1 MAHDKQVVGDE
12 KIGQTELIL
21 KLIKHIDDLSL
32 NGNVKSGDGLVAHDE
47 FGVDRKG
54 AGDAY
59 PLALTA
65 REFVGVAGGVL
76 AVEADMIHQLKNSVV
91 SLLLGLIEMMHVE
104 RLTDDV
110 GDGHPRV
117 EG

>member
-1 MAHDKQVVGDE
+1 MGDE
-12 KIGQTELIL
+12 EIGQAEPVL
-21 KLIKHIDDLSL
+21 KLVKHIDDLRL

-76 AVEADMIHQLKNSVV
+76 AVEADIAHEL
-91 SLLLGLIEMMHVE
+91 
-104 RLTDDV
+104 
-110 GDGHPRV
+110 
-117 EG
+117 